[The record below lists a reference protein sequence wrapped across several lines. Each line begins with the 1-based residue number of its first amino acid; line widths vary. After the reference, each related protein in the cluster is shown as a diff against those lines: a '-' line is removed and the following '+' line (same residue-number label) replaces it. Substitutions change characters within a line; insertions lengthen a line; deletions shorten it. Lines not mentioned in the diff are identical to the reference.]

1 MPRRATL
8 QPSPKYFGMVE
19 RNVRVA
25 EDRGDMPAPADQLTI
40 TNLETLKVTADPLRM
55 RVVELLRQAPATVKE
70 LAAALRV
77 APKSL
82 YYHVNLLDKHGLI
95 RVVDTRLVSGILE
108 KRYQATAYL
117 FQFQDVTA
125 MPDEAGASGQQDY
138 EAVSSMFTITREEVR
153 RFTQE
158 NTPGR
163 GDTTPVQDLY
173 TDWRLLRLS
182 HGQAAELYARIDALL
197 AAYDAYDAPSA
208 SAANDARQTYR
219 LLLTLVPTY
228 RRRPPISST
237 TIND

>member
-1 MPRRATL
+1 M
-8 QPSPKYFGMVE
+8 
-19 RNVRVA
+19 A
-25 EDRGDMPAPADQLTI
+25 EGRGDMPAPADQLTI

-55 RVVELLRQAPATVKE
+55 RIVELLRQAPATVKE

-125 MPDEAGASGQQDY
+125 MPDEAGTPGQQDY

-153 RFTQE
+153 RLTQE
-158 NTPGR
+158 SAFGR
-163 GDTTPVQDLY
+163 GDTTPAQDLY

-182 HGQAAELYARIDALL
+182 HDQAAELYARIDALL
-197 AAYDAYDAPSA
+197 AEYDTPSA

-237 TIND
+237 TTND

>member
-1 MPRRATL
+1 
-8 QPSPKYFGMVE
+8 
-19 RNVRVA
+19 
-25 EDRGDMPAPADQLTI
+25 
-40 TNLETLKVTADPLRM
+40 
-55 RVVELLRQAPATVKE
+55 
-70 LAAALRV
+70 
-77 APKSL
+77 
-82 YYHVNLLDKHGLI
+82 
-95 RVVDTRLVSGILE
+95 
-108 KRYQATAYL
+108 
-117 FQFQDVTA
+117 